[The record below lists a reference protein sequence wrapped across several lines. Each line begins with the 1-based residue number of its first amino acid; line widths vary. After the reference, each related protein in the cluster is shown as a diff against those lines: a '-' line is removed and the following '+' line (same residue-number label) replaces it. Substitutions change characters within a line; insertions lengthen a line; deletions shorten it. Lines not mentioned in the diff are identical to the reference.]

1 MHFFLGNGR
10 EIQKMLTVAG
20 GLEVCEYRTATA
32 SNQTLF
38 ISSKHKSIVDTLLLP
53 FQDGSLALPSENRAF
68 MLRAEWTARLEADWK
83 KRLVCEQSSRSLFL
97 PLEKAGFRTVDRIEG
112 EFDVG
117 LCVLTKHKKE
127 NYGNIA
133 RALDHLAPRGI
144 LVCVGDNDTGV
155 KSFEK
160 NIRKEIVLSGNLSK
174 NHCRVFWLEKSD
186 EGTFPEEWKA
196 WSNLDKHIPE
206 TDFLTQPGMFCWEKV
221 DKGSAFLA
229 EHLPRKISGVVADFG
244 AGWGYLSH
252 ALLQKCPG
260 ITALDLYED
269 EALALEAA
277 RRNLE
282 PLEQSGKTTFLWT
295 DLSGACPKQHHY
307 NWIVMN
313 PPFHRSARTDVSLGI
328 KFIENAA
335 RSLKRSGSM
344 VLVANRQLPYEK
356 PIAEYFKFSERIA
369 ESPDFKIILASSPST
384 T

>member
-1 MHFFLGNGR
+1 M
-10 EIQKMLTVAG
+10 TG
-20 GLEVCEYRTATA
+20 GLEVCEYRIAIA
-32 SNQTLF
+32 SNHTLF
-38 ISSKHKSIVDTLLLP
+38 ISSKNKSIVDSLLLP
-53 FQDGSLALPSENRAF
+53 FQEGTLAMPQVNRAF

-83 KRLVCEQSSRSLFL
+83 KLLVCEQSSRSLYL
-97 PLEKAGFRTVDRIEG
+97 PLENAGFHTMGRIEG

-117 LCVLTKHKKE
+117 LCLLTKHKKE

-133 RALDHLAPRGI
+133 RAWDHLTPGGI
-144 LVCVGDNDTGV
+144 LVCVGDNETGV

-160 NIRKEIVLSGNLSK
+160 HVRKEITLSGNLSK
-174 NHCRVFWLEKSD
+174 NHCRVFWLEESRA
-186 EGTFPEEWKA
+186 GGNFPGEWNA
-196 WSNLDKHIPE
+196 YRDLGKHISG

-229 EHLPRKISGVVADFG
+229 ENLPRKISGTVADFG

-252 ALLQKCPG
+252 ALLQKFSG
-260 ITALDLYED
+260 IVALDLYED

-282 PLEQSGKTTFLWT
+282 PLQQTGKTSFLWT
-295 DLSGACPKQHHY
+295 DLSGSCPKPQHY
-307 NWIVMN
+307 NWVVMN
-313 PPFHRSARTDVSLGI
+313 PPFHRSARTDVSLGV

-335 RSLKRSGSM
+335 RSLKRSGSL

-369 ESPDFKIILASSPST
+369 ESADFKIILASSPST